1 MEVAEVAEVVVVSK
15 NIQHTDKEGGSF
27 GRSLAEVVTSSMIG
41 LAGQRKESQTVVQP
55 EVSIIPG
62 DKCY

>member
-41 LAGQRKESQTVVQP
+41 LEGQRKEHTVPDCSTARGQHHTWR
-55 EVSIIPG
+55 
-62 DKCY
+62 

>member
-41 LAGQRKESQTVVQP
+41 LEG
-55 EVSIIPG
+55 
-62 DKCY
+62 